1 MTSVPVDINH
11 IVARLLFSILV
22 FPGLL
27 FIVSLG
33 LFSEWFLRKIVA
45 RMQNRMGPSYVG
57 PFGIL
62 QPLADLIKL
71 VASKEEI
78 RQKYSMLWLG
88 KSFVLLGVGAIVA
101 SLLLLPLSP
110 LRFTA
115 PYDFI
120 VYLYL
125 CCVIV
130 PMALVFVG
138 LSTPNPYTGVGVSRL
153 LSMML
158 ICEPTYST
166 AVFVPVF
173 LVSMTTCG
181 DGFPEFSIIL
191 TAYNS
196 WKLWLN
202 PVTATAL
209 LLSLVAAIVVIQAR
223 AFIQPFNIPDAE
235 QEIIAGFET
244 ELSGPVLGFTR
255 LLHNIELAA
264 SIIFVTYLFL
274 GGPYPYT
281 HTSVEGVLVL
291 IAKYMLILFIISLFK
306 GVFGRFRIE
315 QGLRVLFKYG
325 LTTVVTAVILASL
338 AIVASGT

>member
-1 MTSVPVDINH
+1 MIGVLVDINH
-11 IVARLLFSILV
+11 VAIKLLFSILV

-62 QPLADLIKL
+62 QPLADLLKL

-101 SLLLLPLSP
+101 TLLLLPLSP

-125 CCVIV
+125 CCLIV
-130 PMALVFVG
+130 PIALIFVG
-138 LSTPNPYTGVGVSRL
+138 LSTPNPYTEVGVSRL
-153 LSMML
+153 LSIML
-158 ICEPTYST
+158 ICEPTYSI

-173 LVSMTTCG
+173 LASMTVCG
-181 DGFPEFSIIL
+181 DGLPEFSIML

-202 PVTATAL
+202 PITATAL
-209 LLSLVAAIVVIQAR
+209 LFSLIAAIVAIQAR

-255 LLHNIELAA
+255 LLHDIELAV

-281 HTSVEGVLVL
+281 HASVEGVLVL
-291 IAKYMLILFIISLFK
+291 IAKYMLVLFTISLFK

-315 QGLRVLFKYG
+315 QGLKVLFKYG
-325 LTTVVTAVILASL
+325 LIVSVIAVILASL
-338 AIVASGT
+338 ATIVVEA